1 MESYQISFFFL
12 LQLQNDIG
20 DRAPAYLRDLI
31 GRLST
36 FSDEPR
42 LAGLVGFVVTL
53 MVDMVYTSK
62 RSSVRGK
69 GAGPSSSQVNQGK
82 CGESVE
88 KSLHSTIFM
97 HESLIPAEGLRTP
110 GSDGRVSEAF

>member
-1 MESYQISFFFL
+1 MSGLNGELLNHLLFG

-53 MVDMVYTSK
+53 LVDMVYTSK
-62 RSSVRGK
+62 RSSVRRK
-69 GAGPSSSQVNQGK
+69 LAGSSSSQVDQGE
-82 CGESVE
+82 CAETVE
-88 KSLHSTIFM
+88 KEKKLKPTNIH
-97 HESLIPAEGLRTP
+97 A
-110 GSDGRVSEAF
+110 

>member
-1 MESYQISFFFL
+1 MESYQNQLFL
-12 LQLQNDIG
+12 LQLQNAIG

-31 GRLST
+31 SRLST

-53 MVDMVYTSK
+53 FVDMVYTSK

-69 GAGPSSSQVNQGK
+69 LTGSSSSQVNRGK
-82 CGESVE
+82 EGESVE
-88 KSLHSTIFM
+88 KSLNSTNI
-97 HESLIPAEGLRTP
+97 HA
-110 GSDGRVSEAF
+110 